1 MGAFLQ
7 GRGENIEE
15 CVWLKGE
22 WEGERNGF
30 AGRSAHQL
38 KESGNQGLRR
48 SRARLDPAERNSGG
62 GVVGFTRYG
71 CLLSSCF
78 FPKLL
83 PDLLLFLGTFP
94 KATLAPRTR
103 CHFLLLFSIR
113 LYTCQPQCQ
122 ARERGDCVL
131 PFGWALTAQHHNS
144 KSSAMEWSSIKRV
157 RILL

>member
-1 MGAFLQ
+1 MITPPPQ
-7 GRGENIEE
+7 GSRGEHLQRPGS
-15 CVWLKGE
+15 VLG
-22 WEGERNGF
+22 NG
-30 AGRSAHQL
+30 SQ
-38 KESGNQGLRR
+38 QWP
-48 SRARLDPAERNSGG
+48 DPAERNLCG

-83 PDLLLFLGTFP
+83 PDRLLFLGTFP

-131 PFGWALTAQHHNS
+131 PFGWALIAQYHNS
-144 KSSAMEWSSIKRV
+144 KSSDMEWSSIKRV